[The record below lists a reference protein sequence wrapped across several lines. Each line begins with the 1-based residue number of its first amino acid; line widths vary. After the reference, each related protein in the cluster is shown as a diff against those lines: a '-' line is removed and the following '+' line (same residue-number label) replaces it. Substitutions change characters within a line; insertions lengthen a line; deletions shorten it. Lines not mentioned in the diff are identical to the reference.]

1 MKNCKKLLSV
11 AVTLLLAA
19 SILSTSAFAISG
31 EAFVA
36 TPGELNLREDATLNG
51 NVIDA
56 APQGATVYVL
66 GDAGYGW
73 YKVSYN
79 GKTGY
84 MASYY
89 LLFNEV
95 PSAEDV
101 DSVPTDTAETADT
114 APVQETVQEEV
125 TQESAV
131 VSTQTYTAPPATG
144 DSNATVLGSGICF
157 RSGPSTNSSVIATLE
172 TGTGIHVN
180 GACGSWYE
188 CVYNG
193 STGYIYGDYVVLNGT
208 SVTYTVSAATVTGT
222 DVTVYTEPQT
232 PETTENTVT
241 EVTPVEIPAEEE
253 TSVQEEETVAET
265 TFSHNSSAAQAIV
278 DTAMAQLGVPY
289 VWGGSS
295 PETGFDCSGLVYYAY
310 GQHGY
315 SLNRV
320 AQSMYYNGVDVDLN
334 DLQPGDILLF
344 GSSIYNIW
352 HAALYIGNGNFIHA
366 PYSGAVV
373 SIQSI
378 SSTYGMR
385 LVAAR
390 RIV

>member
-1 MKNCKKLLSV
+1 MKHCKKLLSV
-11 AVTLLLAA
+11 IVTLLLAA
-19 SILSTSAFAISG
+19 SLLSSSAFAISG

-36 TPGELNLREDATLNG
+36 TPGELNLRDSGSFNS

-89 LLFNEV
+89 LLFNEI
-95 PSAEDV
+95 PSAENV
-101 DSVPTDTAETADT
+101 DSVPVKEEAPAQETVAE
-114 APVQETVQEEV
+114 APVQETVSELP
-125 TQESAV
+125 S
-131 VSTQTYTAPPATG
+131 QTYVAPPATG

-157 RSGPSTNSSVIATLE
+157 RSGPSTYSSVIETLE
-172 TGTGIHVN
+172 TGTPIRVN

-208 SVTYTVSAATVTGT
+208 SKTYTIAAATVSGEDGT
-222 DVTVYTEPQT
+222 IYSEPQT
-232 PETTENTVT
+232 PETTENTTT
-241 EVTPVEIPAEEE
+241 EVTPIDPPAQTEPETPAESAPVEE
-253 TSVQEEETVAET
+253 PSFT
-265 TFSHNSSAAQAIV
+265 HNPVTAQTIV
-278 DTAMAQLGVPY
+278 DTAMQYLGVPY
-289 VWGGSS
+289 VWGGTS
-295 PETGFDCSGLVYYAY
+295 PDVGFDCSGLVYYVY
-310 GQHGY
+310 GQYGY

-334 DLQPGDILLF
+334 DLQAGDILLF
-344 GSSIYNIW
+344 GSSVYNIW
-352 HAALYIGNGNFIHA
+352 HAAIYIGGGNFIHA

-373 SIQSI
+373 STQSL
-378 SSTYGMR
+378 SSTAGMR

>member
-11 AVTLLLAA
+11 IVTLLLAA
-19 SILSTSAFAISG
+19 SLLTSSAFAISG
-31 EAFVA
+31 EAFIA
-36 TPGELNLREDATLNG
+36 TPGEVNLRDSGGFDG

-89 LLFNEV
+89 LLFNEI
-95 PSAEDV
+95 PSPENV
-101 DSVPTDTAETADT
+101 DSVPEEAPAQDTVQQ
-114 APVQETVQEEV
+114 PVQEVP
-125 TQESAV
+125 S
-131 VSTQTYTAPPATG
+131 QTYVAPPATG

-157 RSGPSTNSSVIATLE
+157 RSGPSTYSSVIETLE
-172 TGTGIHVN
+172 TGTPIRVN
-180 GACGSWYE
+180 GVCGSWYE

-208 SVTYTVSAATVTGT
+208 SKTYTISAATVSGNDGT
-222 DVTVYTEPQT
+222 IYSEPQT
-232 PETTENTVT
+232 PDTTENTVT
-241 EVTPVEIPAEEE
+241 EVTPLDPPAQAQPETPAEAPSAETPAEEAPAAPSF
-253 TSVQEEETVAET
+253 T
-265 TFSHNSSAAQAIV
+265 HNASAAQAVV
-278 DTAMAQLGVPY
+278 DTAMQYLGVPY
-289 VWGGSS
+289 VWGGTS
-295 PETGFDCSGLVYYAY
+295 PDVGFDCSGLVYYSY

-320 AQSMYYNGVDVDLN
+320 AQNMYYNGVDVDLN

-344 GSSIYNIW
+344 GSSVYNIW
-352 HAALYIGNGNFIHA
+352 HAALYIGGGNFIHA
-366 PYSGAVV
+366 P
-373 SIQSI
+373 
-378 SSTYGMR
+378 
-385 LVAAR
+385 
-390 RIV
+390 

>member
-1 MKNCKKLLSV
+1 MKNCKKLFSV
-11 AVTLLLAA
+11 VVTLILAVSLLC
-19 SILSTSAFAISG
+19 SSTFAISG

-36 TPGELNLREDATLNG
+36 TPGEVNVREDASLNG

-89 LLFNEV
+89 LLFSED
-95 PSAEDV
+95 PSAENV
-101 DSVPTDTAETADT
+101 DEVPTAAAETTQTAET
-114 APVQETVQEEV
+114 VQTVETVSVQ
-125 TQESAV
+125 QDAESV
-131 VSTQTYTAPPATG
+131 TQTYTAPPATG
-144 DSNATVLGSGICF
+144 DNNASILGSGVCF
-157 RSGPSTNSSVIATLE
+157 RSGPSTNSSVITTLE
-172 TGTGIHVN
+172 TGTGVRVN
-180 GACGSWYE
+180 GSCGSWYE

-193 STGYIYGDYVVLNGT
+193 SIGYIYGDYVVLNGT
-208 SVTYTVSAATVTGT
+208 SVTYTVTAATVTAS

-232 PETTENTVT
+232 PETTEETTT
-241 EVTPVEIPAEEE
+241 EVTPVEVPEQEE
-253 TSVQEEETVAET
+253 TTVEETAT
-265 TFSHNSSAAQAIV
+265 QTFSHNSSAAQAVV
-278 DTAMAQLGVPY
+278 DTAMAQIGVPY
-289 VWGGSS
+289 TWGGTS

-310 GQHGY
+310 GQNGY

-320 AQSMYYNGVDVDLN
+320 AQNMYYNGVDVDLN

-352 HAALYIGNGNFIHA
+352 HAALYIGNGNFVHA
-366 PYSGAVV
+366 PYSGATV
-373 SIQSI
+373 SVQSI

>member
-11 AVTLLLAA
+11 IVTLLLAA
-19 SILSTSAFAISG
+19 SLLTSSAFAISG
-31 EAFVA
+31 EAFIA
-36 TPGELNLREDATLNG
+36 TPGEVNLRDSGGFDG

-89 LLFNEV
+89 LLFNEI
-95 PSAEDV
+95 PSPENV
-101 DSVPTDTAETADT
+101 DSVPEEAPAQDTVQQ
-114 APVQETVQEEV
+114 PVQEVP
-125 TQESAV
+125 S
-131 VSTQTYTAPPATG
+131 QTYVAPPATG

-157 RSGPSTNSSVIATLE
+157 RSGPSTYSSVIETLE
-172 TGTGIHVN
+172 TGTPIRVN
-180 GACGSWYE
+180 GVCGSWYE

-208 SVTYTVSAATVTGT
+208 SKTYTISAATVSGE
-222 DVTVYTEPQT
+222 DVTIYSEPQT
-232 PETTENTVT
+232 PDTTENTVT
-241 EVTPVEIPAEEE
+241 EVTPLDPPAQAQPETPAEAPSAETPAEEAPAAPSF
-253 TSVQEEETVAET
+253 T
-265 TFSHNSSAAQAIV
+265 HNASAAQAVV
-278 DTAMAQLGVPY
+278 DTAMQYLGVPY
-289 VWGGSS
+289 VWGGTS
-295 PETGFDCSGLVYYAY
+295 PDVGFDCSGLVYYSY

-344 GSSIYNIW
+344 GSSVYNIW
-352 HAALYIGNGNFIHA
+352 HAALYIGGGNFIHA

-373 SIQSI
+373 SIQSL
-378 SSTYGMR
+378 SSTAGMR

>member
-11 AVTLLLAA
+11 IVTLLLAA
-19 SILSTSAFAISG
+19 SLLSSSAFAISG

-36 TPGELNLREDATLNG
+36 TPGELNLRDSGSFNS

-89 LLFNEV
+89 LLFNEI
-95 PSAEDV
+95 PSAENV
-101 DSVPTDTAETADT
+101 DSVPVKEEAPAQETVT
-114 APVQETVQEEV
+114 EAPVQETVSELP
-125 TQESAV
+125 S
-131 VSTQTYTAPPATG
+131 QTYVAPPATG

-157 RSGPSTNSSVIATLE
+157 RSGPSTYSSVIETLE
-172 TGTGIHVN
+172 TGTPIRVN

-208 SVTYTVSAATVTGT
+208 SKTYTISAATVSGEDGT
-222 DVTVYTEPQT
+222 IYTEPQT
-232 PETTENTVT
+232 PETTENTTT
-241 EVTPVEIPAEEE
+241 EVTPIDPPAQTEPETPAE
-253 TSVQEEETVAET
+253 TVT
-265 TFSHNSSAAQAIV
+265 TPSFSHNASAAQAVV
-278 DTAMAQLGVPY
+278 DTAMQYLGVPY
-289 VWGGSS
+289 VWGGTS
-295 PETGFDCSGLVYYAY
+295 PDVGFDCSGLVYYAY

-334 DLQPGDILLF
+334 DLQAGDILLF
-344 GSSIYNIW
+344 GSSVYNIW
-352 HAALYIGNGNFIHA
+352 HAALYIGGGNFIHA

-373 SIQSI
+373 SIQSL
-378 SSTYGMR
+378 SSTAGMR